1 MKVTIFADLKA
12 EKRVS
17 MDVYSDNLFKH
28 LVKIYSAENNFSLFR
43 GPEYSSPISILV
55 ERVLDNSSFLGK
67 RISRYIVYTMSAK
80 KNKSEINHI
89 TDHGYAFLLHF
100 LNPKNTIVTCH
111 DLIPL
116 VMDGMYGRTALSPL
130 GNKTYKYILSG
141 ILKAKKVIAVSES
154 TKRDLIKYLKCN
166 EENIIV
172 VYSGVDSRFKKENE
186 LGHLEEIKR
195 KYNLPDSKYLLHVGN
210 CNWYKNIPGIL
221 HSLKMLLSKDID
233 IILIKVGEQFTKEQK
248 ELINKLGLNERI
260 YHLGLLSDEELISV
274 YNLASVLIYPSI
286 YEGFGFPVLEAMAC
300 GTPIVASK
308 VASLPEIVDRA
319 ALLVDP
325 NSSKEIFEAIYG
337 ILSNNDLRV
346 SLISQGLRRAEI
358 FTWEKT
364 AEQTFKIYEEI
375 FASVRSSANLGPLL
389 S

>member
-28 LVKIYSAENNFSLFR
+28 LVKIYSAQNNFSLFR
-43 GPEYSSPISILV
+43 GPMYSSSISILV
-55 ERVLDNSSFLGK
+55 ERVLDKSSFLGK
-67 RISRYIVYTMSAK
+67 RISRYILYTMSAK
-80 KNKSEINHI
+80 KSKNEINHI
-89 TDHGYAFLLHF
+89 TDHAFLVHF
-100 LNPKNTIVTCH
+100 LNPKNTVVTCH

-116 VMDGMYGRTALSPL
+116 VMDRMYGRSALSPL
-130 GNKTYKYILSG
+130 GKKIYKYNLSG
-141 ILKAKKVIAVSES
+141 ILKAKRVIAVSES

-172 VYSGVDSRFKKENE
+172 VYSGVDSRFKKEKE
-186 LGHLEEIKR
+186 LGDLEEIKR

-248 ELINKLGLNERI
+248 ELINELGLNERI
-260 YHLGLLSDEELISV
+260 YHLGLLSDEELILV
-274 YNLASVLIYPSI
+274 HKLASVLIYPSL

-319 ALLVDP
+319 GLLVDP

-346 SLISQGLRRAEI
+346 GLISQGLRRAEI

-364 AEQTFKIYEEI
+364 AEQTFKIYEEVL
-375 FASVRSSANLGPLL
+375 ASEHSFANLRPLHCD
-389 S
+389 